1 MWPWDVLS
9 ECYTDLISLTGMLL
23 QRTSVILKSW
33 GLGGSIIDRDGGAK
47 KNHTCWELRVAKFDF
62 WIVTDGH
69 VKRVEA
75 VVWPLCLSAESSPG
89 SHCSSCGIPAR
100 PPSSTLDVAFLW
112 LVLHQQCSKVPVL
125 FSGIWFLLWLVLQH
139 LDIAYCAPVK

>member
-1 MWPWDVLS
+1 M
-9 ECYTDLISLTGMLL
+9 TD
-23 QRTSVILKSW
+23 
-33 GLGGSIIDRDGGAK
+33 D
-47 KNHTCWELRVAKFDF
+47 
-62 WIVTDGH
+62 H

-112 LVLHQQCSKVPVL
+112 LVLHQQCNKVTEL
-125 FSGIWFLLWLVLQH
+125 FSGMWSLLLWLVLQH
-139 LDIAYCAPVK
+139 LDIAYGAPGKNLPARPPSSTLDVAFLWLVLHHLYAMLTRY